1 MRYLLIPIMTV
12 MLLFLLPHDS
22 NADEMVSV
30 KLRNYIKDTSEITF
44 KISGEYFSLDPT
56 IMLKEG
62 VKYKLSVK
70 DGKITVKG
78 DGQTQELG
86 SSFALLPDTYNV
98 HHFIHINDRPYLGA
112 MEFLV
117 EEGNII
123 RPVNQLPLE
132 DYLKGVVPHEV
143 YPSWEIETLKS
154 QALAARTYA
163 ASHLGKVIDDTI
175 SYQVYAGYSW
185 DDRTTVAVVETKG
198 EVLTHN
204 NRLIEAFYSASNGGM
219 TENNSHVWG
228 GDYINYYPIK
238 KDPYDP
244 VNPWEFTLN
253 QTQID
258 LAAIDFENKD
268 WWDKSKEK
276 DEEITNTMKGWLKKN
291 GYPGDLKILSIPTF
305 SLSEQKNQSTRAEKG
320 SLQIEFLHRLFDGTI
335 MIERA
340 DLQDQEIKNIRRLIG
355 GSIFK
360 SFLIDSLALEDGVY
374 TMKGKGYG
382 HGVGMS
388 QWGAS
393 VMGEQGKSYKEI
405 LQFYFPGTEITN
417 MPQSES
423 KK

>member
-1 MRYLLIPIMTV
+1 MLLVLIP
-12 MLLFLLPHDS
+12 HES

-30 KLRNYIKDTSEITF
+30 KLRNYIKETSEITF
-44 KISGEYFSLDPT
+44 KITGEYFSLDPT

-62 VKYKLSVK
+62 VKYKLTVK
-70 DGKITVKG
+70 NGQITVKG
-78 DGQTQELG
+78 DGQTQDLG
-86 SSFALLPDTYNV
+86 ISFAILPDQYNV

-112 MEFLV
+112 MEFIA
-117 EEGNII
+117 EEGDII

-163 ASHLGKVIDDTI
+163 ASHLGEVIDDTI

-185 DDRTTVAVVETKG
+185 HDRTTVAVVETKG

-228 GDYINYYPIK
+228 GNFINYYPIK

-258 LAAIDFENKD
+258 LATVNFENKN
-268 WWDKSKEK
+268 WWDESKEK
-276 DEEITNTMKGWLKKN
+276 DEAITNTMKGWLQKN
-291 GYPGDLKILSIPTF
+291 GYPGDLKILSIPSFT
-305 SLSEQKNQSTRAEKG
+305 LSEQKNKSTRAEKG

-335 MIERA
+335 MIEQVN
-340 DLQDQEIKNIRRLIG
+340 LEDQEIKNIRRLIG

-360 SFLIDSLALEDGVY
+360 SFLIDSLVLKEGIY

-393 VMGEQGKSYKEI
+393 VMGEQGKNYKEI

-417 MPQSES
+417 LAHSVS
-423 KK
+423 TK